1 MAQIVNSVK
10 YLLIVIIRT
19 MRDRMT
25 NGRTDRHRASL
36 MARLEG
42 RLAAGKPEELRGL
55 RPALQSFRQ
64 QRGSTALG

>member
-1 MAQIVNSVK
+1 
-10 YLLIVIIRT
+10 
-19 MRDRMT
+19 
-25 NGRTDRHRASL
+25 